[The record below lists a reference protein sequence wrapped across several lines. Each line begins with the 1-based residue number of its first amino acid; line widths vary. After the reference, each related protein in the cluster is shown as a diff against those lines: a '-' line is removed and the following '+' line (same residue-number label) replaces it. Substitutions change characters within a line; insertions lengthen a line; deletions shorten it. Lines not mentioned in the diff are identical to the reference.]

1 MRYNINLIEKKEVSL
16 LDRLTF
22 FGLNYLRYIIVIT
35 QLVVIGVFFYRFQID
50 QRIIDL
56 KEGVDQK
63 KEIVII
69 VLPLLNEAS
78 KIDKKTLIV
87 EDILLQQKK
96 FSEMI
101 DYFLTS
107 FPETITL
114 TNMEIKG
121 ELIKI
126 TGDAIN
132 AQHLQAFYNLLK
144 KENKFQIV
152 NLQSIKKSETGY
164 NFVLQ
169 LDKLNSI

>member
-1 MRYNINLIEKKEVSL
+1 MVN
-16 LDRLTF
+16 
-22 FGLNYLRYIIVIT
+22 
-35 QLVVIGVFFYRFQID
+35 
-50 QRIIDL
+50 
-56 KEGVDQK
+56 
-63 KEIVII
+63 
-69 VLPLLNEAS
+69 
-78 KIDKKTLIV
+78 
-87 EDILLQQKK
+87 
-96 FSEMI
+96 
-101 DYFLTS
+101 YFLSS

-121 ELIKI
+121 ESIKI